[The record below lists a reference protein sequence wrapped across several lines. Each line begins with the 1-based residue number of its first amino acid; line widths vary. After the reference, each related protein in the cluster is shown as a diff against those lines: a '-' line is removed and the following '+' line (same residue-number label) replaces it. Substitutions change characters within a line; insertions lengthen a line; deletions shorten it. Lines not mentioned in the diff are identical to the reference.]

1 MFFSY
6 ENTDWDIYRCFVTV
20 ARTGGLTGAAQAT
33 GLSPAT
39 VGRRMLELEERIGRS
54 LFIRSQT
61 GYTLTGDGRFLF
73 EQLQEMEAA
82 ARKVESWQ
90 KEGEVATVVRIA
102 AGTWVSWLI
111 AENFPAICTERDA
124 FNISLTIG
132 EARANLAY
140 RESDIGIRAFEPE
153 ETYLAARPV
162 GEVAYAAYRQKNAP
176 GGVERW
182 VAVAE
187 EDAISAYLRWP
198 HEHAPGRIVATVTR
212 PRSLLDLAR
221 AGAGRAVLPCFVGDL
236 DPLLERVGDEI
247 EPLRHRQWIVMNNED
262 RHRRDIRTV
271 VDRMTRFL
279 RSHTDL
285 FAGKRPPRNS
295 A

>member
-1 MFFSY
+1 MK
-6 ENTDWDIYRCFVTV
+6 NTDWDIYRCFVTV

-39 VGRRMLELEERIGRS
+39 VGRRMLELEERTGRS
-54 LFIRSQT
+54 LFVRSQT

-90 KEGEVATVVRIA
+90 KEGEGATVVRIA

-124 FNISLTIG
+124 FGLSLTIG

-262 RHRRDIRTV
+262 RYRRDIRTV

>member
-1 MFFSY
+1 MK
-6 ENTDWDIYRCFVTV
+6 NVDWDIYRCFITV

-39 VGRRMLELEERIGRS
+39 IGRRMLELEERTGRV
-54 LFIRSQT
+54 LFVRSQT

-73 EQLQEMEAA
+73 EQLQEMEAS

-90 KEGEVATVVRIA
+90 QEGEGTTIVRIA
-102 AGTWVSWLI
+102 AGTWISWLI

-124 FNISLTIG
+124 FGISLSIG
-132 EARANLAY
+132 EVRANLAY

-153 ETYLAARPV
+153 ETYLASRPV
-162 GEVAYAAYRQKNAP
+162 GELAYAAYRQKNAS
-176 GGVERW
+176 GGSERW
-182 VAVAE
+182 VAVS
-187 EDAISAYLRWP
+187 EDQAISAYLRWP
-198 HEHAPGRIVATVTR
+198 HEHASGRIVATVTR

-221 AGAGRAVLPCFVGDL
+221 AGAGSAVLPCFVGDL
-236 DPLLERVGDEI
+236 DPMLERVSDEI
-247 EPLRHRQWIVMNNED
+247 EPLGHRQWIVMNNED

-271 VDRMTRFL
+271 VDRMTRLL
-279 RSHTDL
+279 RSHADL
-285 FAGKRPPRNS
+285 FAGKRPRRNS

>member
-1 MFFSY
+1 M
-6 ENTDWDIYRCFVTV
+6 
-20 ARTGGLTGAAQAT
+20 
-33 GLSPAT
+33 
-39 VGRRMLELEERIGRS
+39 
-54 LFIRSQT
+54 
-61 GYTLTGDGRFLF
+61 
-73 EQLQEMEAA
+73 
-82 ARKVESWQ
+82 
-90 KEGEVATVVRIA
+90 ATVVRIA